1 MQIPTINPSGRRHR
15 FIAMSLPVL
24 MLMAAAIGA
33 SAQQALGYKAD
44 VESPRVH
51 TDGSVTFALSMPGA
65 ASVVVEGDFAGAPL
79 TMLKADSV
87 WVATTTPLA
96 PELYCYKYVIDG
108 GARIVDPSTPYVMR
122 DIASLQ
128 SYFMIGGGPDGLYAV
143 NDVAHGAV
151 ACQWY
156 HSASAG
162 KSRRVTIYTPAGYDA
177 AANAERRYPVLYLLH
192 GMGGDEMAWPE
203 LGRATQIL
211 DNLIA
216 RGEAEP
222 MIVVMPNGNARETA
236 APGSTPEGLY
246 QPAGERSKAD
256 RDSFE
261 LSFGEIMEY
270 VESHYRTYTDK
281 SHRAIAG
288 LSMGGGQAWRISMLM
303 PQTFDYVGLFSA
315 AERWDGT
322 EIDKSWSY
330 GSIGRELQAQF
341 ATPPALYWIAIGR
354 DDFLYNDNARYRR
367 LLDSCGYKYEYY
379 ESDGGHTWRNWR
391 RYLTLMAKRLF
402 K

>member
-1 MQIPTINPSGRRHR
+1 MTIINTTGRRHR
-15 FIAMSLPVL
+15 FMAVSCAAL
-24 MLMAAAIGA
+24 MLLPAAIGA
-33 SAQQALGYKAD
+33 NAQQALGYKAD

-51 TDGSVTFALSMPGA
+51 ADGSVTFALSLPGA
-65 ASVVVEGDFAGAPL
+65 AAVAVEGDFAGSPL
-79 TMLKADSV
+79 PMHKTDSV
-87 WVATTTPLA
+87 WVATTEPLA
-96 PELYCYKYVIDG
+96 PELYCYRFVIDG

-128 SYFMIGGGPDGLYAV
+128 SYFIVGGGPEGLYGV

-151 ACQWY
+151 SLRWY

-162 KSRRVTIYTPAGYDA
+162 KARRITVYTPAGYDA
-177 AANAERRYPVLYLLH
+177 ASNASRRYPVLYLLH
-192 GMGGDEMAWPE
+192 GMGGDEMAWSE

-216 RGEAEP
+216 RGEAVP

-246 QPAGERSKAD
+246 QPAGERSMAE

-261 LSFGEIMEY
+261 QSFGEIIDY
-270 VESHYRTYTDK
+270 VDSHYRTSAAK

-303 PQTFDYVGLFSA
+303 PQMFDYVGLYSA

-322 EIDKSWSY
+322 GIDKAWSY
-330 GSIGRELQAQF
+330 EDIGEALRPQF

-354 DDFLYNDNARYRR
+354 DDFLYDDNARYRQ

-379 ESDGGHTWRNWR
+379 ESDGGHIWRNWR
-391 RYLTLMAKRLF
+391 RYLAIMAKKLF